1 MILDFK
7 VKILQDFV
15 CFPFF
20 FILYIYIYI
29 YIFFFYIY
37 KTESVQNINKIPS
50 GFLDF
55 KVKLQRDYIY
65 FLFWLFLKLNLSKNF
80 NKIHPNTL
88 NLSLQL
94 LDNIDR
100 QTDGNI
106 YCSLN
111 IAPNSNSQGLVK
123 EIIPN
128 FTTFSVPLCLS
139 CLKSQTF

>member
-1 MILDFK
+1 MLHSNFQRFLDFN

-20 FILYIYIYI
+20 YFIYIYIYI
-29 YIFFFYIY
+29 Y
-37 KTESVQNINKIPS
+37 KNESVQNINKIPS

-65 FLFWLFLKLNLSKNF
+65 FLFWLFLKLNLSKNI

-94 LDNIDR
+94 LYNIDKLK
-100 QTDGNI
+100 DGNI

-111 IAPNSNSQGLVK
+111 IAPNSNSHGLVK

-128 FTTFSVPLCLS
+128 FTN
-139 CLKSQTF
+139 